1 MSTALAVA
9 LPRRVPGWERLLRTP
24 KFVVPGLVLL
34 AILAVALAAPLIAP
48 HEPYEQMLTRRLLP
62 PAFLHLP
69 RVNPAYPLGT
79 DGLGRDM
86 LSRLI
91 FGARIS
97 LLIGSTAMLLSGLIG
112 TVIGIATGYF
122 GGRVDAVLSFVV
134 MTRLAMPI
142 IMVALAVVAL
152 VGASLQTVVLVLG
165 FLLWDRFAVVM
176 RSATM
181 QLRALDYVAAAQ
193 AVGCGTLRILFRT
206 LLPNLASGLIVV
218 ATYEVGQ
225 AILLEAAFSFL
236 GFGVQPP
243 LPSWGLM
250 ISEGKRFIFG
260 QPWMTLIPGVAICV
274 LVLAINLLGDGIRD
288 ATAPGS

>member
-1 MSTALAVA
+1 MTKARAE
-9 LPRRVPGWERLLRTP
+9 PRRVSSWERLLRTP
-24 KFVVPGLVLL
+24 KFLVSALVLL
-34 AILAVALAAPLIAP
+34 AILAIALAAPLIAP
-48 HEPYEQMLTRRLLP
+48 HDPYDQMLTRRLLP

-69 RVNPAYPLGT
+69 RVNAAYPLGT

-86 LSRLI
+86 LSRLL

-97 LLIGSTAMLLSGLIG
+97 LLIGMSAMLVSGVIG
-112 TVIGIATGYF
+112 TVIGIAAGYF
-122 GGRVDAVLSFVV
+122 GGKVDTVLSFVV
-134 MTRLAMPI
+134 TTRLAMPI
-142 IMVALAVVAL
+142 VMVALAVVAL
-152 VGASLQTVVLVLG
+152 VGASLQTVVIVLG
-165 FLLWDRFAVVM
+165 LMLWDRFAVVT

-181 QLRALDYVAAAQ
+181 QVRALDYVTAAR
-193 AVGCGTLRILFRT
+193 AVGSSTARIVFRT
-206 LLPNLASGLIVV
+206 LLPNIASSLIVV

-250 ISEGKRFIFG
+250 ISEGKRFIFA
-260 QPWMTLIPGVAICV
+260 QPWMTLIPGIAICV

-288 ATAPGS
+288 ATAPSSR

>member
-1 MSTALAVA
+1 M
-9 LPRRVPGWERLLRTP
+9 PRLVSGWERLLRTP
-24 KFVVPGLVLL
+24 KFVLPALVLL
-34 AILAVALAAPLIAP
+34 AILALALAAPLIAP
-48 HEPYEQMLTRRLLP
+48 HDPYDQVLTRRLLP

-69 RVNPAYPLGT
+69 RANPDYLLGT

-91 FGARIS
+91 YGARIS
-97 LLIGSTAMLLSGLIG
+97 LLIGGLAMLISGVIG
-112 TVIGIATGYF
+112 TAIGIAAGYF
-122 GGRVDAVLSFVV
+122 GGPVDSVLSFVV

-142 IMVALAVVAL
+142 VMVALAVVAL

-181 QLRALDYVAAAQ
+181 QVRGLDYVAAAR
-193 AVGCGTLRILFRT
+193 AIGCTTAQILWRT
-206 LLPNLASGLIVV
+206 LLPNVASSLIVV

-250 ISEGKRFIFG
+250 IAEGKRFIFA

-288 ATAPGS
+288 ATAPSSSLSLRRSG